1 MKTTNF
7 LLVLFAVLLVGL
19 FSGTVKTT
27 NVGASNEYKD
37 FFDISKFD
45 VEIPKTGTN
54 LPTIIFSF
62 KPHSVFKNFAKK
74 DDVEI
79 KIEVEEEYLPES
91 ESSSE
96 VDDVFEK
103 KDDEQIEIVKAIE
116 KETKDEDNEI
126 IISNQDAS
134 IENIVNV
141 NEVAETIDK
150 AEETIKVAADTSS
163 ASITIDGETTLIP
176 GSSNKNITYMQIL
189 QKPNDLDLNLK
200 YAKQQGDIGNFKQTI
215 ATLERLNM
223 LYSGNVEIKLYLLSV
238 LVQAD
243 SPNKALSLIEEI
255 KLISDLPTEDLDSVN
270 EIEADLRDQG
280 EPKLWNFYADLS
292 LGGIHNE
299 NVNAVSKTRLKD
311 SSDSRTEFT
320 TPQFDRTYSEGLG
333 LTATRSVGEGSSMM
347 FNLNLTA
354 SQQDV
359 ETTDNYETLGF
370 MFAFDTTI
378 GNQSVSP
385 FLMISKSDYQYDAYA
400 TSFMAGF
407 GNYFSINDAHS
418 INYGYTYSESKAN
431 QTSSYTTADETNAIS
446 QSVNLGHDFMINNI
460 ISTSTSLGYGESD
473 AHTDTNDYE
482 NIDLSLRVNFAF
494 PFAYI
499 SIGDALSWN
508 EYSKKD
514 TTINSA
520 VLRAD
525 LTNTFDIMFTK
536 ALGDFFPTIDPNRNL
551 FFNFAYE
558 KIISDSNLLNYDYIA
573 DSFSIGFTK
582 SLHLNK

>member
-1 MKTTNF
+1 MKTANF
-7 LLVLFAVLLVGL
+7 LLVLFAILLVGL

-27 NVGASNEYKD
+27 NLEASNEYKD
-37 FFDISKFD
+37 FFDILKLD
-45 VEIPKTGTN
+45 VEIPNKN
-54 LPTIIFSF
+54 LFE
-62 KPHSVFKNFAKK
+62 KFAKKDDVKIKK

-79 KIEVEEEYLPES
+79 KIVTQEQPVTNQEIFI
-91 ESSSE
+91 E

-103 KDDEQIEIVKAIE
+103 KNDEQIKIVKAIE

-126 IISNQDAS
+126 IIRNQDAS
-134 IENIVNV
+134 IVNV

-255 KLISDLPTEDLDSVN
+255 KLISDLPMEDLDSVN

-292 LGGIHNE
+292 IGGVHNE
-299 NVNAVSKTRLKD
+299 NVNSVSKTRLKD

-418 INYGYTYSESKAN
+418 INYGYTYSDSKAN

-525 LTNTFDIMFTK
+525 LANTFDVMFTK

-582 SLHLNK
+582 SIHLNK

>member
-27 NVGASNEYKD
+27 NLEASNEYKD
-37 FFDISKFD
+37 FFDILKLD
-45 VEIPKTGTN
+45 VEIPNKN
-54 LPTIIFSF
+54 LFE
-62 KPHSVFKNFAKK
+62 KFAKKDDVKIKK

-79 KIEVEEEYLPES
+79 KIVTQEQPVTNQETFI
-91 ESSSE
+91 E
-96 VDDVFEK
+96 VDYVFEK
-103 KDDEQIEIVKAIE
+103 KNDEQIKIVKAIE

-126 IISNQDAS
+126 IIRNQDAS
-134 IENIVNV
+134 IVNV

-223 LYSGNVEIKLYLLSV
+223 LYPGNVEIKLYLLSV

-255 KLISDLPTEDLDSVN
+255 KLISDLPMEDLDSVN

-292 LGGIHNE
+292 IGGIHNE

-460 ISTSTSLGYGESD
+460 ISTSTSLGYGESE
-473 AHTDTNDYE
+473 AHTDTNNYE

-525 LTNTFDIMFTK
+525 LTNTFDVMFTK

-582 SLHLNK
+582 SVHLNK

>member
-1 MKTTNF
+1 MKTANF
-7 LLVLFAVLLVGL
+7 LLLLFLILLMGL
-19 FSGTVKTT
+19 FSGITKTT
-27 NVGASNEYKD
+27 NVGALSEYKD
-37 FFDISKFD
+37 FFDIPEFN
-45 VEIPKTGTN
+45 VEIPNNN
-54 LPTIIFSF
+54 LFE
-62 KPHSVFKNFAKK
+62 KFAKK
-74 DDVEI
+74 NDVEI
-79 KIEVEEEYLPES
+79 KLKTQEEYLLES
-91 ESSSE
+91 KSFSE
-96 VDDVFEK
+96 VDDIIET
-103 KDDEQIEIVKAIE
+103 KDDEQIKIVKAIE
-116 KETKDEDNEI
+116 KETEDEDNEI
-126 IISNQDAS
+126 KINNQDAS

-141 NEVAETIDK
+141 NEVEETIDK

-163 ASITIDGETTLIP
+163 TSITIDGETTLIP

-200 YAKQQGDIGNFKQTI
+200 YAKQQGDVGNFKQTI

-223 LYSGNVEIKLYLLSV
+223 LYPGNVEIKLYLLSV

-255 KLISDLPTEDLDSVN
+255 KLISDLPMEDLDSVN
-270 EIEADLRDQG
+270 EIEVDLRDQG

-292 LGGIHNE
+292 LGGIHSE
-299 NVNAVSKTRLKD
+299 NVNSVSKTRLKD
-311 SSDSRTEFT
+311 SSDSRIEFT
-320 TPQFDRTYSEGLG
+320 TPRFDRTYSEGLG

-385 FLMISKSDYQYDAYA
+385 FLMISKSDYQYDAYG

-407 GNYFSINDAHS
+407 GNYFSFNDVHS
-418 INYGYTYSESKAN
+418 INYGYTYSDSKSN
-431 QTSSYTTADETNAIS
+431 QTSSYTTADETNAIA
-446 QSVNLGHDFMINNI
+446 QSVNLGHDFIINNI

-494 PFAYI
+494 PFGYV

-525 LTNTFDIMFTK
+525 LANTFDVMFTK

-551 FFNFAYE
+551 FFNFSYE
-558 KIISDSNLLNYDYIA
+558 KIISESNILNYDYIA

-582 SLHLNK
+582 SVHLNK

>member
-1 MKTTNF
+1 MKAANF
-7 LLVLFAVLLVGL
+7 LLLLFFILLMGL
-19 FSGTVKTT
+19 FSGITKTT
-27 NVGASNEYKD
+27 NVRALSEYKD
-37 FFDISKFD
+37 FFDIPEFN
-45 VEIPKTGTN
+45 VEIPNNN
-54 LPTIIFSF
+54 LFE
-62 KPHSVFKNFAKK
+62 KFAKNN
-74 DDVEI
+74 DVEI
-79 KIEVEEEYLPES
+79 KLKTQEEYLLES
-91 ESSSE
+91 KSFSE
-96 VDDVFEK
+96 VDDIIET
-103 KDDEQIEIVKAIE
+103 KDDEQIKIVKAIE

-126 IISNQDAS
+126 KINNQDAS
-134 IENIVNV
+134 TENIVNV
-141 NEVAETIDK
+141 NEV
-150 AEETIKVAADTSS
+150 EETIKVAADTSS

-255 KLISDLPTEDLDSVN
+255 KLISDLPMEDLDSVN

-292 LGGIHNE
+292 IGGVHNE
-299 NVNAVSKTRLKD
+299 NVNSVSKTRLKD

-407 GNYFSINDAHS
+407 GNYFSI
-418 INYGYTYSESKAN
+418 
-431 QTSSYTTADETNAIS
+431 TAWDS
-446 QSVNLGHDFMINNI
+446 M
-460 ISTSTSLGYGESD
+460 
-473 AHTDTNDYE
+473 
-482 NIDLSLRVNFAF
+482 
-494 PFAYI
+494 
-499 SIGDALSWN
+499 
-508 EYSKKD
+508 
-514 TTINSA
+514 
-520 VLRAD
+520 
-525 LTNTFDIMFTK
+525 
-536 ALGDFFPTIDPNRNL
+536 
-551 FFNFAYE
+551 E
-558 KIISDSNLLNYDYIA
+558 K
-573 DSFSIGFTK
+573 
-582 SLHLNK
+582 